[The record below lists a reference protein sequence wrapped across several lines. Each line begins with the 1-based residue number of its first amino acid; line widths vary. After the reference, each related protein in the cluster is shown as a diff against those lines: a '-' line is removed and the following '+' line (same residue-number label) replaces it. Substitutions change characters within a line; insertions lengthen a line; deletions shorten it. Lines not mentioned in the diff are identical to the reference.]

1 MQCVPVLIGTA
12 CTQMLTTMRQMG
24 MDEMQLTNPTG
35 VEELT
40 DLVPLPRAP
49 KKQSTYARFCEKIS

>member
-1 MQCVPVLIGTA
+1 MPQSA
-12 CTQMLTTMRQMG
+12 HSSQSTQMLTSKRMG

-40 DLVPLPRAP
+40 NLVPLPRAP

>member
-1 MQCVPVLIGTA
+1 
-12 CTQMLTTMRQMG
+12 MLTSKRQMG

-40 DLVPLPRAP
+40 NLVPLPRAP